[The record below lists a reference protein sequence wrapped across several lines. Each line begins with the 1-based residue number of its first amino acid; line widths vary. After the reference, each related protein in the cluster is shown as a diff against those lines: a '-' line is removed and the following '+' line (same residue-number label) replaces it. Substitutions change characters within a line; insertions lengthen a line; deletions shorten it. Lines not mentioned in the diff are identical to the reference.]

1 METMLVGTR
10 DGMGTVR
17 QRTESPGLGNLQ
29 ELKRST
35 ADHPGTKSVGVIGER
50 KSSSDAA
57 TTKTSPTVMVKDN
70 PKEIPAGNLSV
81 THPVSSDVNTLILPP
96 HVLTKDEEEQRAA
109 SMSCIWGDGN
119 WSDPVLAEGGEK
131 KGSGGGRVWGGGG
144 SEGVWKGEGSLPLG
158 VQSKD
163 GVGSNWN
170 QQPPS
175 SSGGS
180 SVMWNG
186 SVPLGGGVGL
196 QTVTPVQKNDLVGS
210 PLPCKFGPI
219 GKPTKSAST
228 PNVDSSGPPMQD
240 LVINGQT
247 TAETIV
253 GNGATIVSSSAT
265 TAEANDSRTNGLLP
279 HNKTGS
285 SREKNRP
292 SLEKSGV
299 RSPKSQSA
307 SAEVWVSEEMDNW
320 VYESPSDAIHV
331 QQRETSDEES
341 SPGQSSAS
349 TTVPIPS
356 SPGTPASTT
365 LPNPSSPATPAS
377 TTLPNPSSPATPR
390 KNSHH
395 TATSTDY
402 DSPKGVISVSPFN
415 NYKPP
420 GEPEVLSD
428 SLFEDPAIV
437 NMVKQ
442 SVPDTEQPA
451 VDGAFLVMLGCGGG
465 GLTNFEGSRANVE
478 APAEPEGQK
487 LLFAIPSPETSP
499 DNKPSSS
506 SSGMVPYFSV
516 PPSSLPAACSA
527 ATEEPSAAPIL
538 LQAKDEV
545 SVEEDQV
552 EQDVFFPSAF
562 ESDKTGFGATLM
574 PMLQVAPIEHSQEDG
589 EIPSGSPR
597 NNVVVTSSESD
608 KTEQQDVVSVS
619 AEVFPLPVNCVPNT
633 AAVPVGSPRAK
644 RNLWPQFAEKEEEEE
659 EEEEDMEEKNEDV
672 SLEGMSNLT
681 STGVQESSLGPGSYQ
696 PYLYSSSREA
706 GENGGGAGTQAESP
720 RGDRDTTDEAATTS
734 KEAPDAQSD
743 IGFLEEC
750 FPDLSQHFLSLL
762 LHKCQGNVEEAVSTA
777 LLSTVSS
784 PAHQPVFSAG
794 NNCDDIF
801 GLFSDPVGAF
811 GLPLSSLAYLHSGQ
825 VLDSGGQLD
834 PQTNSVNS
842 SSVTSVTSES
852 EAETGPDPNHLHDVP
867 PEISWGEPSD
877 LTSDVSEAEGSGLF
891 FIPSE
896 DDECVNDEEIARIMQ
911 EQLNMANSEQAS
923 LRTVERLTREERERR
938 AAHQTREEEE
948 KETERALLV
957 PPEEDDDDNLV
968 LRLTRSL
975 ASQLQQMFGS
985 VEDHLTLKGP
995 LYTTSILPSIAEWN
1009 IQMLSFCLSSPV
1021 RSTERRGL
1029 ASAPLREGSTADLA
1043 EVD

>member
-17 QRTESPGLGNLQ
+17 QKTESPGLGSLQ

-35 ADHPGTKSVGVIGER
+35 DADHPGTKPVGVIGER
-50 KSSSDAA
+50 KSSLDASTA
-57 TTKTSPTVMVKDN
+57 KTSPTVMVKDN
-70 PKEIPAGNLSV
+70 PKEIPAGNVSV
-81 THPVSSDVNTLILPP
+81 SHPVSSDVNTLILPP

-186 SVPLGGGVGL
+186 SVPLGGGVGP
-196 QTVTPVQKNDLVGS
+196 QTVTPVQKNGLVGS

-219 GKPTKSAST
+219 GKPTKNAST
-228 PNVDSSGPPMQD
+228 PNVDSSGPPLQD
-240 LVINGQT
+240 LVLNGQT
-247 TAETIV
+247 KAETIV
-253 GNGATIVSSSAT
+253 GNGATIVSAT
-265 TAEANDSRTNGLLP
+265 TAEANDSKTNGLLP

-285 SREKNRP
+285 SREKNRPSQERIRP

-341 SPGQSSAS
+341 SLGQSSAS
-349 TTVPIPS
+349 TTVPNPS
-356 SPGTPASTT
+356 SPG
-365 LPNPSSPATPAS
+365 TPAS

-451 VDGAFLVMLGCGGG
+451 ADGAFLAMLGCGGG
-465 GLTNFEGSRANVE
+465 GLTSFEGLRANVE
-478 APAEPEGQK
+478 APAEPEGQV
-487 LLFAIPSPETSP
+487 LLFTVPSPETSP
-499 DNKPSSS
+499 ANKPSSS

-516 PPSSLPAACSA
+516 PPSSSPAACSA
-527 ATEEPSAAPIL
+527 VTEEPSAAPIL
-538 LQAKDEV
+538 LQAKDEA
-545 SVEEDQV
+545 SVEEDQG

-574 PMLQVAPIEHSQEDG
+574 PLLQVAPIERSQEDE
-589 EIPSGSPR
+589 EIPSGGPR

-644 RNLWPQFAEKEEEEE
+644 RNLWPQFAEKEEEE
-659 EEEEDMEEKNEDV
+659 DMEEKNEDV

-681 STGVQESSLGPGSYQ
+681 SAGVQESSLGPGSYQ
-696 PYLYSSSREA
+696 PYLFSSSREA
-706 GENGGGAGTQAESP
+706 GENGSSAGTQEESP
-720 RGDRDTTDEAATTS
+720 RGDRETTDEATTIS

-842 SSVTSVTSES
+842 SSVTSITSES
-852 EAETGPDPNHLHDVP
+852 EAETGPDLNHLHDVP

-877 LTSDVSEAEGSGLF
+877 LTSDVSEVEGSGLF

-938 AAHQTREEEE
+938 AAARQRREEEV
-948 KETERALLV
+948 KETECALLV
-957 PPEEDDDDNLV
+957 PPEEDDDNLV

-995 LYTTSILPSIAEWN
+995 LYTTIILPSIAEWN
-1009 IQMLSFCLSSPV
+1009 IQMLSYCLSSPV